1 MGSLKFLERKS
12 LDLVLGAL
20 VVIRKGRMGHTP
32 ELFQGRIS
40 RCWQIMEWPRT
51 AEERA
56 ES

>member
-12 LDLVLGAL
+12 LDLILGAL
-20 VVIRKGRMGHTP
+20 VVIGKGRMGHTP
-32 ELFQGRIS
+32 ELCQGRIS
-40 RCWQIMEWPRT
+40 RCWRIMEWPRT